1 MSDRLVK
8 TLVGALVLLILAWL
22 AARFIV
28 QRGAETRSGSFQ
40 LAAAADAIDSI
51 VVTTSGDTVRLRA
64 GEPWTVN
71 GYEALPETGYSL
83 QQALQE
89 AQVGQRVSR
98 NPENHPRMGVS
109 DDEGRRFTVYSGD
122 GARVTLIVGGRAGAF
137 DEYYVRR
144 AGDDD
149 VYIVKGSLVNLANRG
164 ADDWRDR
171 EIFSAERTSV
181 QRLEY
186 AYPDETFALVRDS
199 AAWRLAPSGAE
210 AEIGTV
216 STLLSQLTALRAIG
230 FAADSASAALNW
242 EEAAPRL
249 RVVGPEGAELG
260 QLLFLENPDVGYFVR
275 RAGSPVVYT
284 LSSYTGDQIVVR
296 PADLAAGSAE

>member
-8 TLVGALVLLILAWL
+8 MLVGALVLLIIAWL
-22 AARFIV
+22 AARFIS
-28 QRGAETRSGSFQ
+28 QRGAEVRSGSFQ
-40 LAAAADAIDSI
+40 LAAAAAAIDSI
-51 VVTTSGDTVRLRA
+51 VVTTADDTVRLRA

-71 GYEALPETGYSL
+71 RYEALPETGFSL
-83 QQALQE
+83 QQALEE
-89 AQVGQRVSR
+89 AQLGPRVSR

-109 DDEGRRFTVYSGD
+109 DDGGRRFTVYSGD
-122 GARVTLIVGGRAGAF
+122 AVRATLIVGNRAGAF
-137 DEYYVRR
+137 DEYYVRQ

-149 VYIVKGSLVNLANRG
+149 VYTLKGSLVNLANRG
-164 ADDWRDR
+164 VDDWRDR
-171 EIFSAERTSV
+171 EIFAAERTSV
-181 QRLEY
+181 QRLEF

-199 AAWRLAPSGAE
+199 AAWRLEPAGAE

-230 FAADSASAALNW
+230 FAADSASTELDW
-242 EEAAPRL
+242 EQAAPRL

-275 RAGSPVVYT
+275 RASSPVVYT

-296 PADLAAGSAE
+296 PAELAGDGAE